1 MNVGIREYNR
11 MNSKSSKNLM
21 GVRPSISKFQKH
33 SIEINKN
40 IRMGSMS
47 INEPTAFYESVFDRW
62 TIDDQIKRIKKIHTK
77 LKQKK
82 QK

>member
-1 MNVGIREYNR
+1 MKVGIREYNR

-21 GVRPSISKFQKH
+21 GVRPSISKCQKH

-47 INEPTAFYESVFDRW
+47 INEPTAFYESVFESFL
-62 TIDDQIKRIKKIHTK
+62 QIIFYYIMNKFYNV
-77 LKQKK
+77 L
-82 QK
+82 